1 MCGKKIKKLFVFL
14 VIPFLCNS
22 QNDPIQSI
30 GSAVTYVIKCPCKLF
45 KYYEGGGLVYFCED
59 TDQNIKYTI
68 REHKYKDVID
78 RMLNVIDQNLYGDYK
93 KLSDSIMMINKNN
106 ILQDYLNQNPNSS
119 QVDFMNSKAIIV
131 KEDKIRKLFFLDE
144 KNIMSFDIIVSGEN
158 SHIVK
163 ARFNEL
169 ISSIM
174 VKRKN
179 FKKIF

>member
-1 MCGKKIKKLFVFL
+1 MGVLYKKYINVDGDNFENRNRFIEEYNIVKYHPKPRIK
-14 VIPFLCNS
+14 
-22 QNDPIQSI
+22 
-30 GSAVTYVIKCPCKLF
+30 
-45 KYYEGGGLVYFCED
+45 
-59 TDQNIKYTI
+59 I
-68 REHKYKDVID
+68 REQKYKDVID

-106 ILQDYLNQNPNSS
+106 TLQDYLNKNPNSS

-163 ARFNEL
+163 TCFNEL